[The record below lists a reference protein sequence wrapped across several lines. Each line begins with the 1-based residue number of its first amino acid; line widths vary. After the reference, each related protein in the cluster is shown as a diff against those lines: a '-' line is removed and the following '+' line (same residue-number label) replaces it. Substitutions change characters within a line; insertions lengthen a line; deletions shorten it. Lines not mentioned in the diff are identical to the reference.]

1 MVWFYTD
8 RVIIANMPLLDPLL
22 VLAVSFIVLAAMLY
36 RRISIGVTLV
46 SCAIVMSV
54 LTIDLLDVVWI
65 FAETTRDST
74 TIALVTVT
82 FGIGLL
88 SLLYKETG
96 TLNSLSRSIGELLKN
111 PKLVVSTLPAILGLL
126 PVPGGA
132 LMSAPLVE
140 SAAEKLGLGN
150 AKKTYV
156 NVWFR
161 HIIFPIYPM
170 GQVLILTATLTN
182 TQIPSIL
189 ISQIPV
195 VAVMTLAGY
204 LIVLRKAA
212 IHNSVT
218 RRTKLGENLKK
229 FLISFSPILVMI
241 LAVAFLRVDVSVAA
255 FIGIS
260 LLILIAKPT
269 KQVLI
274 KAVSNTAIYKV
285 ALAAYGAMLLRS
297 VVTASGI
304 SEAIGQTI
312 AATNVGEVVLL
323 SAIPVVLGFLV
334 GLPSGSVAISAPII
348 AGVITFTPRSAS
360 LLYISAYLGYLAAP
374 THLCLA
380 LTTDY
385 FKSSLS
391 KVYKFLVP
399 SVVVSFA
406 AALLVYFLS

>member
-1 MVWFYTD
+1 
-8 RVIIANMPLLDPLL
+8 MPLLDPLL

>member
-1 MVWFYTD
+1 
-8 RVIIANMPLLDPLL
+8 MPLLDPLL
-22 VLAVSFIVLAAMLY
+22 TLVVSFIVLAAMLY

-54 LTIDLLDVVWI
+54 LTIDLPDIVWV
-65 FAETTRDST
+65 FAETTRDLT
-74 TIALVTVT
+74 TISLVTVT

-88 SLLYKETG
+88 GLLYKETG
-96 TLNSLSRSIGELLKN
+96 MLINLSRSIGELLKN

-156 NVWFR
+156 NMWFR

-170 GQVLILTATLTN
+170 GQFIILTAALTN
-182 TQIPSIL
+182 TQISSIL
-189 ISQIPV
+189 IRQIPV

-204 LIVLRKAA
+204 LVVLRKSTFS
-212 IHNSVT
+212 NSGT
-218 RRTKLGENLKK
+218 RRIKLGENLKK
-229 FLISFSPILVMI
+229 FLLSFSPILAMI
-241 LAVAFLRVDVSVAA
+241 LTVALLQVDVSVAA
-255 FIGIS
+255 FIGIF

-269 KQVLI
+269 KQMLVKTI
-274 KAVSNTAIYKV
+274 SNIAIYKV

-297 VVTASGI
+297 VVRASGI
-304 SEAIGQTI
+304 SEALGQTI
-312 AATNVGEVVLL
+312 AATNIGEVVLL
-323 SAIPVVLGFLV
+323 SVIPVVLGFLV
-334 GLPSGSVAISAPII
+334 GLPSGSVAISVPII

-360 LLYISAYLGYLAAP
+360 LLFISAFLGYLAAP
-374 THLCLA
+374 THLCLV

-391 KVYKFLVP
+391 KVYRFLVP
-399 SVVVSFA
+399 SVIVSFG
-406 AALLVYFLS
+406 AALLVYSLS

>member
-1 MVWFYTD
+1 
-8 RVIIANMPLLDPLL
+8 MPLLDPLVTL
-22 VLAVSFIVLAAMLY
+22 VVSFIVLAAMLY

-54 LTIDLLDVVWI
+54 LTIDLPDVVWV
-65 FAETTRDST
+65 FAETTRDLT
-74 TIALVTVT
+74 TISLVTVT

-88 SLLYKETG
+88 GLLYKETG
-96 TLNSLSRSIGELLKN
+96 MLINLSRSIGELLKN

-140 SAAEKLGLGN
+140 SAAEKLGLSN

-156 NVWFR
+156 NMWFR

-170 GQVLILTATLTN
+170 GQFIILTAALTN
-182 TQIPSIL
+182 TQISSIL

-204 LIVLRKAA
+204 LVVLRKSTVS
-212 IHNSVT
+212 NSAT
-218 RRTKLGENLKK
+218 RRIKLGENLKK
-229 FLISFSPILVMI
+229 FLLSFSPILAMI
-241 LAVAFLRVDVSVAA
+241 LTVALLQVDVSVAA
-255 FIGIS
+255 FIGIF

-269 KQVLI
+269 KQMLVKTI
-274 KAVSNTAIYKV
+274 SNIAIYKV

-297 VVTASGI
+297 VVRASGI
-304 SEAIGQTI
+304 SEALGQTI
-312 AATNVGEVVLL
+312 AATNISEVVLL
-323 SAIPVVLGFLV
+323 SVIPVVLGFLV
-334 GLPSGSVAISAPII
+334 GLPSGSVAISVPII

-360 LLYISAYLGYLAAP
+360 LLFISAFLGYLAAP
-374 THLCLA
+374 THLCLV
-380 LTTDY
+380 LTTDF

-391 KVYKFLVP
+391 KVYRFLVP
-399 SVVVSFA
+399 SVIVSFG
-406 AALLVYFLS
+406 AALLVYSLS

>member
-1 MVWFYTD
+1 
-8 RVIIANMPLLDPLL
+8 MPLLDPLL
-22 VLAVSFIVLAAMLY
+22 TLVVSFIVLAAMLY

-54 LTIDLLDVVWI
+54 LTIDLPDIVWV
-65 FAETTRDST
+65 FADTTRDLT
-74 TIALVTVT
+74 TISLVTVT

-88 SLLYKETG
+88 GLLYKETG
-96 TLNSLSRSIGELLKN
+96 MLINLSRSIGELLKN

-156 NVWFR
+156 NMWFR

-170 GQVLILTATLTN
+170 GQFIILTAALTN
-182 TQIPSIL
+182 TQISSIL
-189 ISQIPV
+189 MRQIPV

-204 LIVLRKAA
+204 LVLRKSTVS
-212 IHNSVT
+212 NSAT
-218 RRTKLGENLKK
+218 RRIKLGENLKK
-229 FLISFSPILVMI
+229 FLLSFSPILAMI
-241 LAVAFLRVDVSVAA
+241 LTVALLQVDVSVAA
-255 FIGIS
+255 FIGIF

-269 KQVLI
+269 KQMLI
-274 KAVSNTAIYKV
+274 KTISNITIYKV

-297 VVTASGI
+297 VVGASGI
-304 SEAIGQTI
+304 SEALGQTI
-312 AATNVGEVVLL
+312 AATSIGEVVLL
-323 SAIPVVLGFLV
+323 SVIPVVLGFLV
-334 GLPSGSVAISAPII
+334 GLPSGSVAISVPII

-360 LLYISAYLGYLAAP
+360 LLFISAFLGYLAAP
-374 THLCLA
+374 THLCLV

-391 KVYKFLVP
+391 KVYRFLVP
-399 SVVVSFA
+399 SVIVSFG
-406 AALLVYFLS
+406 AALLVYSLS